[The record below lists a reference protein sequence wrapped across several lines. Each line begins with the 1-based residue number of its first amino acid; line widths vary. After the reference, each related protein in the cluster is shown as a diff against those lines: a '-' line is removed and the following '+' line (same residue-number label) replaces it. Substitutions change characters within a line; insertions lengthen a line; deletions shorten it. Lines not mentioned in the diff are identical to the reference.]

1 MYEGDQPV
9 KVAVAGGG
17 TAGHIEPAMNVADA
31 LTARGIDVVAF
42 GTERGL
48 EQRLVPDRGYRLR
61 NIPPVPFPRKPSL
74 DALFFPWRLRD
85 AVGQATAVLKQEQV
99 DVVVGFGGYVAL
111 PVYLGARRLRLP
123 VVVHEANAKPGLANR
138 VGALFAAAVFDT
150 VPGSLRNATSVGIP
164 VRNSLLD
171 LDRDALRDEAR
182 RTFDLVPDRPVLLV
196 FGGSQGARRLNEVVV
211 AFGATL
217 IAEGWQV
224 LHAVGAKNEDQHIT
238 DLPHYRTVPYI
249 DRMDLAYAI
258 ADAAITRAGALTVAE
273 IAAVGIPT
281 IFVPLPIGNG
291 EQRLNA
297 LPVVNAGGGL
307 MIGDAECT
315 PDRLVELFAPWRDP
329 EARRAAGAAAKAA
342 ASHGAAAKMVAV
354 IEQLGAPA

>member
-1 MYEGDQPV
+1 MHESDAHM

-17 TAGHIEPAMNVADA
+17 TAGHIEPAMNLADA
-31 LTARGIDVVAF
+31 LSDHGIEIVAF

-48 EQRLVPDRGYRLR
+48 EQRLVPERGYPLR
-61 NIPPVPFPRKPSL
+61 NIAPVPLPRKPSL
-74 DALFFPWRLRD
+74 DAITFPWRLHH
-85 AVGQATAVLKQEQV
+85 AVGQATAILIQERV

-111 PVYLGARRLRLP
+111 PVYLAARRLHLP

-150 VPGSLRNATSVGIP
+150 VAGSLRKAITVGIP
-164 VRNSLLD
+164 IRRSLLTLQRD
-171 LDRDALRDEAR
+171 VLRQEALHSFGLDD
-182 RTFDLVPDRPVLLV
+182 DRPVLLV

-224 LHAVGAKNEDQHIT
+224 LHAVGDKNPDQHIT
-238 DLPHYRTVPYI
+238 DLPHYRTVTYI
-249 DRMDLAYAI
+249 DRMDLAYAV
-258 ADAAITRAGALTVAE
+258 ADAAVTRAGAMTVAE
-273 IAAVGIPT
+273 IAAVGIPA

-297 LPVVNAGGGL
+297 LPIVNAGGGL

-315 PDRLVELFAPWRDP
+315 PDRLLALFDPWRDP
-329 EARRAAGAAAKAA
+329 EVRRAAGTAAKAA
-342 ASHGAAAKMVAV
+342 SSHGAAENMVSV
-354 IEQLGAPA
+354 IERLGAS